1 MRRSRGLAALT
12 IVGISA
18 VVAMCIYPTEHDS
31 SVRVSIRP
39 LKILLRGSDSTARAT
54 AWQIVAPGDSQKI
67 PNISFV
73 WSSSNPDIATVD
85 QAGHIVGVNSGTV
98 IIRAAA
104 RNFDAAALAGADTL
118 RVSSPLEIDSVRPQ
132 TVRYGE
138 NLTIYGVGVDSI
150 FLTSLAGA
158 SLIHV
163 PFSDTVFRV
172 GTARTRFWVPP
183 PATTD
188 SLFFLGF
195 SGGQG
200 VFGFVHGD
208 TTRVIERDI
217 YEPNDTSPS
226 VINLDAARPF
236 PNTVLDSLLFFNP
249 ALAFEALKRGQTS
262 AADWYHFTQGATRN
276 LTIILT
282 APQIARTFSTFLTDS
297 LGWNGTAK
305 RYVIGHDSWTFG
317 PGSHACHGARFSPS
331 EGAADSTIVAF
342 KNLPL
347 GALDGIAIY
356 TTPGRY
362 GLAVIA
368 GYQSELPADAHE
380 DDNSCNAADL
390 RDTMQAPFRD
400 SLTIENPH
408 DVDWIRFH
416 YINGGLLTSA
426 QFRLHAFPGTHPDSL
441 KDLDLYVMS
450 VPAPGDTVVK
460 LVLADTA
467 AGSDVNRT
475 TSLATG
481 DYYLAVVD
489 FAGTATTYEVCVGTV
504 PSLGG
509 GFCNTAFPSPPARP
523 ATAAPLPAKRRP
535 RGRAP
540 VAGPLIPTRRR

>member
-138 NLTIYGVGVDSI
+138 KLTIYGVGVDSI

-172 GTARTRFWVPP
+172 GT
-183 PATTD
+183 
-188 SLFFLGF
+188 
-195 SGGQG
+195 
-200 VFGFVHGD
+200 
-208 TTRVIERDI
+208 
-217 YEPNDTSPS
+217 
-226 VINLDAARPF
+226 
-236 PNTVLDSLLFFNP
+236 
-249 ALAFEALKRGQTS
+249 
-262 AADWYHFTQGATRN
+262 TRN

>member
-138 NLTIYGVGVDSI
+138 KLTIYGVGVDSI

-262 AADWYHFTQGATRN
+262 AADLYHFTQGATRN

-317 PGSHACHGARFSPS
+317 PGSHASRREVLAVGRRGGFDHRGLQESPTGRAGRNRDLHHARALRAGGDRRVPERAAGGRARGRQLLQRRGPARYDAGAVSRFADDREPARRRLDPVPLHQRGTLDERAVPPARVSGNAPGFLEGPRPVRHERTGARGYRG
-331 EGAADSTIVAF
+331 EARARRHGGR
-342 KNLPL
+342 L
-347 GALDGIAIY
+347 GRQSDD
-356 TTPGRY
+356 
-362 GLAVIA
+362 LA
-368 GYQSELPADAHE
+368 
-380 DDNSCNAADL
+380 
-390 RDTMQAPFRD
+390 RD
-400 SLTIENPH
+400 
-408 DVDWIRFH
+408 
-416 YINGGLLTSA
+416 GGLL
-426 QFRLHAFPGTHPDSL
+426 PGS
-441 KDLDLYVMS
+441 
-450 VPAPGDTVVK
+450 
-460 LVLADTA
+460 
-467 AGSDVNRT
+467 
-475 TSLATG
+475 
-481 DYYLAVVD
+481 
-489 FAGTATTYEVCVGTV
+489 
-504 PSLGG
+504 G
-509 GFCNTAFPSPPARP
+509 GFRGHGHDLRGMRGHRP
-523 ATAAPLPAKRRP
+523 VLGRR
-535 RGRAP
+535 
-540 VAGPLIPTRRR
+540 VL